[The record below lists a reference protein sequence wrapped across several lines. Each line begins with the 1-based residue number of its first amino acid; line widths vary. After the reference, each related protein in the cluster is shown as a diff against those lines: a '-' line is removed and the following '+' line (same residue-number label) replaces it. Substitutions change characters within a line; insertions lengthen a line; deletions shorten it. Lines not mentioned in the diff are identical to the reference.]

1 MKKLTRLSMCIL
13 TVAVLALIGY
23 TGALA
28 QSGPARVVSVDAP
41 DMCLRVR
48 SGPGV
53 SYPVVGCAAM
63 GSRVVLTGV
72 WSNNNWAEI
81 DSPLRG
87 WVSGSQIGTVVVAAV
102 PPPVEYSVTVPPVDT
117 YYYGPSYA
125 YGPSW
130 NRYYRGYAPYYRRG
144 YGPYYGRGFYRS
156 PGVGVHVGPRGGVA
170 VRTGGV
176 GVGVGPRG
184 GVGVRVG
191 GVGVRVGPR
200 GGVGVRVR

>member
-1 MKKLTRLSMCIL
+1 MKKIAGMSVCIL
-13 TVAVLALIGY
+13 AAAMLAIMGCPE
-23 TGALA
+23 ALA

-81 DSPLRG
+81 ENPLRG
-87 WVSGSQIGTVVVAAV
+87 WVSGSQVRMVVLAAPP
-102 PPPVEYSVTVPPVDT
+102 PPPVVEYNVSVPPVDT
-117 YYYGPSYA
+117 YYSGPAYVYGT
-125 YGPSW
+125 SW
-130 NRYYRGYAPYYRRG
+130 NRYYRRYAPYYRRG
-144 YGPYYGRGFYRS
+144 YAPYYGGGYYYRS
-156 PGVGVHVGPRGGVA
+156 PGVGVRVGPRGGVA
-170 VRTGGV
+170 VRA
-176 GVGVGPRG
+176 
-184 GVGVRVG
+184 G

-200 GGVGVRVR
+200 GGVGVRIH